1 MVTNFRLKIV
11 ENMEMKLSFTDE
23 ELGNQDTAGTT
34 SIMIPR
40 SPMEGIFDF
49 QGVHEEKAS
58 VKMEAQPVFD
68 I

>member
-1 MVTNFRLKIV
+1 
-11 ENMEMKLSFTDE
+11 MEMKLSFTDE